1 MFDMIP
7 LRYFLSAYETGSIS
21 LAARA
26 NGVSQPSVSAAIQR
40 LERDL
45 EGALFLRSRQGLTA
59 TPLGERLYREAAPSV
74 AHLAELPARLRP
86 ETRQPIRI
94 HCHPDVLLAPFTAP
108 LQALVRRRPEVL
120 PEFAATPE
128 ACDIACVAEACA
140 PAGHSFLPLWEES
153 YCVALARSHPLASA
167 PHLRP
172 EDIQTMPRIHRPY
185 CPTADQLYAY
195 EAASGAPPA
204 PGAAA
209 VNDQQ
214 VLDLVAAG
222 LGMAFV
228 PFTVGE
234 THPGVAL
241 LPLSGTAEV
250 RRTVGLSHRKTVLAR
265 EVAEEIAIS
274 FKEKMI

>member
-1 MFDMIP
+1 MLDMIP

-59 TPLGERLYREAAPSV
+59 TALGDRLYREAAPSV
-74 AHLAELPARLRP
+74 AHLTELPARLRP
-86 ETRQPIRI
+86 EVRQRVRL
-94 HCHPDVLLAPFTAP
+94 HCYPDVLLAPFTAP
-108 LQALVRRRPEVL
+108 LQALIRRRPEL
-120 PEFAATPE
+120 IPEFAASPE
-128 ACDIACVAEACA
+128 TCDLACVAEDCA
-140 PAGHSFLPLWEES
+140 PAGHVFLPLWEES
-153 YCVALARSHPLASA
+153 YCVALARSHPLATA
-167 PHLRP
+167 TCLQP
-172 EDIQTMPRIHRPY
+172 EDIQSLPRIHRPY

-195 EAASGAPPA
+195 EAATGATPA

-222 LGMAFV
+222 LGLAFV

-241 LPLSGTAEV
+241 VPLSGITEV
-250 RRTVGLSHRKTVLAR
+250 RRTVGISHRKTVLAR

-274 FKEKMI
+274 FKEKLI